1 MAIAPPTATAQR
13 ADALWLTGVRS
24 VEVRSETLADTLP
37 ADAVRVRALAS
48 GISQGTELLAWRGE
62 IAPDLPLDLPTFVGS
77 FAFPLKY
84 GYANVGRV
92 EAVGAG
98 VTSCAIGDLVFG
110 LHPHQTHWIAPAGLV
125 TRLPDDLPPEHGVF
139 VANLETAVNI
149 LHDTPLLLGECA
161 VVFGMGTVGLLV
173 AQLLARAG
181 AAQVIAVDPVAARR
195 ERALRVGIT
204 HALHP
209 DAVASDVPHLT
220 NGRGADVAIDVSGH
234 PSAMQS
240 AIDAVCADGTV
251 VIGSWYGA
259 KPVTLQLGEHFH
271 RGRVRIRSSQV
282 GNLAPEARSRWDRV
296 RRMQSVTTLLPQ
308 LHLAELITH
317 RIPLAE
323 AGDAFTLLDDPTQS
337 AGAGQVVLTYPGTD
351 ANEPAE

>member
-1 MAIAPPTATAQR
+1 MAVTPQERMALH
-13 ADALWLTGVRS
+13 ADALWLTGIRRVD
-24 VEVRSETLADTLP
+24 VRSEMLPDALAD
-37 ADAVRVRALAS
+37 DAVRVRALAS

-62 IAPDLPLDLPTFVGS
+62 IAPDLPLDLPTFAGS

-92 EAVGAG
+92 EAVGTA
-98 VTSCAIGDLVFG
+98 VTTCAVNDLVFG
-110 LHPHQTHWIAPAGLV
+110 LHPHQSRWVAPASLV

-139 VANLETAVNI
+139 TANLETAVNT
-149 LHDTPLLLGECA
+149 LHDTPLLLGEHA

-181 AAQVIAVDPVAARR
+181 AAQVIAVDPISARR
-195 ERALRVGIT
+195 ERALQVGVT

-209 DAVASDVPHLT
+209 DDVTDAVADLT
-220 NGRGADVAIDVSGH
+220 HRRGADVAIDVSGH
-234 PSAMQS
+234 PSAMQT

-296 RRMQSVTTLLPQ
+296 RRMQTVTTLLPQ

-317 RIPLAE
+317 RIPLAQ
-323 AGDAFTLLDDPTQS
+323 AADAFALLDDPTHS
-337 AGAGQVVLTYPGTD
+337 TGAGQVVLTYGD
-351 ANEPAE
+351 ARADVI